1 MKILQPKVEASGF
14 FDLIAIGVA
23 KNFEERLTAPL
34 IGNGTLMSGLIKG
47 VVGGVI
53 DGHGG
58 KIGKIVGGAFGVDA
72 GEDLA
77 IGLLGAAGG
86 LVPGTGAGA
95 SRDMNNA
102 MNW

>member
-14 FDLIAIGVA
+14 FDLIAMGVA

-34 IGNGTLMSGLIKG
+34 IGNGTITSGLIKG
-47 VVGGVI
+47 VLGGI
-53 DGHGG
+53 IEGQGG
-58 KIGKIVGGAFGVDA
+58 KFGKIVGGALGVDA

-86 LVPGTGAGA
+86 IIPGGAAGA
-95 SRDMNNA
+95 RDEWA
-102 MNW
+102 